1 MDAYV
6 DPCGRKPLRA
16 VLGIAAALCGAVG
29 LASAAE
35 RGSESVCRF
44 VATHAGTV
52 VAVVDGDTIRLDSGM
67 VVRLAAIEAPKRLA
81 DTSKDDP
88 WPLAAGRFLGELAL
102 GKHVEIARIGGDR
115 YGRVHGDVRLPDGRW
130 LQRALIAAGLARV
143 RPLSGENACVEAL
156 LADEAGA
163 RRAVAGIWGSAD
175 YALRAADDP
184 SLLERSGLYEIVEG
198 RVLSTGRGSRLV
210 FIDFGRDFRRDFT
223 VMVSHAIAQLLNETG
238 RTVESLK
245 GRVVRVRGVI
255 ENSGGP
261 AIRLNDPIELE
272 LVDEDDVGGDGE

>member
-1 MDAYV
+1 
-6 DPCGRKPLRA
+6 LRTG
-16 VLGIAAALCGAVG
+16 LGIAAALCGVVV

-44 VATHAGTV
+44 AATQTGTV
-52 VAVVDGDTIRLDSGM
+52 AEVVDGDTIRLDSGM

-81 DTSKDDP
+81 SRSKDDP

-102 GKHVEIARIGGDR
+102 GKRVEIARIGGDR
-115 YGRVHGDVRLPDGRW
+115 YGRIHGDVRLPDGRW

-143 RPLSGENACVEAL
+143 RPLAGENACVEAL

-163 RRAVAGIWGSAD
+163 RRAATGLWGSPD
-175 YALRAADDP
+175 YAVRAADDP
-184 SLLERSGLYEIVEG
+184 SLLERSGLYEVVEG
-198 RVLSTGRGSRLV
+198 RVLSIGHGSRLV

-223 VMVSHAIAQLLNETG
+223 VMVSDAVARLLNETG

-261 AIRLNDPIELE
+261 AIRLSDPIELE
-272 LVDEDDVGGDGE
+272 LVDEGDVGGEGE